1 MSYKIMQQLIEQLKF
16 YAIEKLTS
24 DTQNL
29 LELYL
34 IQKNVAD
41 SLSDAKTQYALD
53 SKATLQRIHGDLF
66 KHMSEVGFLDYNES
80 TLTKYRHSHL
90 HATLLLL

>member
-41 SLSDAKTQYALD
+41 SLSDAKTC
-53 SKATLQRIHGDLF
+53 
-66 KHMSEVGFLDYNES
+66 
-80 TLTKYRHSHL
+80 HSPL
-90 HATLLLL
+90 KKI